1 MTAMTQSIDQL
12 VDSALQAGNGVLH
25 LAPTWV
31 PRTFVPPGNRMR
43 LAPEDLY
50 ALGVH
55 RGGIDERW
63 LASSVQADNGP
74 DTPEDEGLSYVVGPD
89 GDRFLFRDAVATAGE
104 RVIGPRM
111 MRDWGR
117 WPVLCKFFD
126 NMGPLPHHLHQDR
139 EHAAQ
144 VGAEPKPEAYY
155 FPRQLNTSTNRF
167 PYTFFGLEPGTTR
180 DDVLACLERW
190 NDGDNGI
197 LDLSRAYRLQPGT
210 GWLIPPG
217 ILHAP
222 GSLCTY
228 EVQWGSDVLAM
239 FQSMVEDRP
248 VPWAQL
254 VKDVPDDRKHDLD
267 YIVGLIDWDANV
279 TPTFRQ
285 DHYLEP
291 VLVEDTAGAGYDD
304 RWVIYGKVHGEDLFS
319 ARELCVRP
327 GASALIRDGGPS
339 GVTVIQG
346 RGKLGPFSIE
356 APTLVRYGDLTWD
369 EFFIT
374 AAAAADGVR
383 VENTGHEP
391 LVLLRHFGPGA
402 GADLRH
408 AGSDSP

>member
-1 MTAMTQSIDQL
+1 MRQNVDQQ
-12 VDSALQAGNGVLH
+12 VDNALQAGKGILH

-31 PRTFVPPGNRMR
+31 PRTFVMPGKRMR

-63 LASSVQADNGP
+63 FASTIGADNGP
-74 DTPEDEGLSYVVGPD
+74 GTPEDEGLSYVVGPD
-89 GDRFLFRDAVATAGE
+89 DDRFLFRDAVEAAGE
-104 RVIGPRM
+104 RVIGRQM
-111 MRDWGR
+111 MQDWGR

-126 NMGPLPHHLHQDR
+126 NMGPLPHHLHHDR
-139 EHAAQ
+139 EHAAR

-155 FPRQLNTSTNRF
+155 FPRQLNPVGNSF
-167 PYTFFGLEPGTTR
+167 PHTFFGLEPGTTR
-180 DDVLACLERW
+180 DDIHGCLERW
-190 NDGDNGI
+190 NTGDNGI
-197 LDLSRAYRLQPGT
+197 LNFSKAYRLEPGT

-222 GSLCTY
+222 GSYCTY

-248 VPWAQL
+248 VPWDLL
-254 VKDVPDDRKHDLD
+254 VKDVPEDKQHDLD
-267 YIVGLIDWDANV
+267 YIIGLIDWDANV
-279 TPTFRQ
+279 TPTFKQ
-285 DHYLEP
+285 DHYLVP
-291 VLVEDTAGAGYDD
+291 VLSQDTTGAGYED

-319 ARELCVRP
+319 ARELLVQP
-327 GASALIRDGGPS
+327 GASAVIQDSGPS

-346 RGKLGPFSIE
+346 RGTLGPHSIE
-356 APTLVRYGDLTWD
+356 GPTLVRYGEMTWD

-374 AAAAADGVR
+374 AEVADDVR

-391 LVLLRHFGPGA
+391 LVLLRYFGPGA
-402 GADLRH
+402 SVDMPR
-408 AGSDSP
+408 AGSNAS